1 MMGHGGE
8 VGLEISEVFGSG
20 FLMAVT
26 GLWNQARAIDQG
38 RLFGYLS

>member
-8 VGLEISEVFGSG
+8 VGLEISKVFGSG
-20 FLMAVT
+20 LLMAVT
-26 GLWNQARAIDQG
+26 SLWNQALVIDQG